1 MKLVLDA
8 TPLIYLVRA
17 GFHTHLHELG
27 VELFTTKEVLEEL
40 RLGDKRYPENSIIS
54 RLVEDGVIGVLKADK
69 KLPGVKGIH
78 RGELSVIALAREI
91 DGIAIM
97 DDRAGK
103 IYARALR
110 IKSFHSTFLIFLA
123 VKRGILSKKE
133 ARNII
138 DYMIDSGWRCGVET
152 YRNILKVLQRM

>member
-17 GFHTHLHELG
+17 GFHTHLHKLG

-40 RLGDKRYPENSIIS
+40 GLEDKGYPENNIIS
-54 RLVEDGVIGVLKADK
+54 GMIEDGAIKVLKAEE
-69 KLPGVKGIH
+69 KLPKVKGIH

-91 DGIAIM
+91 EGIVII

-103 IYARALR
+103 VYARTLG

-123 VKRGILSKKE
+123 VKRGILSKEE
-133 ARNII
+133 AKNIV
-138 DYMIDSGWRCGVET
+138 DYMIDSGWRCDVET
-152 YRNILKVLQRM
+152 YRNILRVLQRL